1 MATDRQ
7 HNSKDKVTLEYELSS
22 QSIPMIWDA
31 IATAPG
37 LASWFADS
45 VDSEGKLF
53 TFTWGKSECRQAE
66 LINCRQQAYVRFHW
80 LDDEPGTFFEIRVT
94 KNDLT
99 QKCVL
104 TITDF
109 AEQNYPEEVRSLWDS
124 SIDTLRRCGL

>member
-7 HNSKDKVTLEYELSS
+7 HNSKDKVILEYELSS

-37 LASWFADS
+37 LASWFADDANS
-45 VDSEGKLF
+45 DGKLF
-53 TFTWGKSECRQAE
+53 TFFWGKSEQRQAE

-80 LDDEPGTFFEIRVT
+80 LDDDPGTYFEIRIT

-104 TITDF
+104 VITDF
-109 AEQNYPEEVRSLWDS
+109 AEKDYLKETESLWNS
-124 SIDTLRRCGL
+124 SIESLRRCGL